1 VFNHLRP
8 LVAAVSGSQL
18 VKCGLSLVALAVL
31 EGNLEAFPL
40 SSPQPQAVHKPSSAG
55 HSLTELS
62 EDELLLQSSVRR
74 FAAEVIAP
82 QVRAMDEAQQF
93 APGLIAQ
100 LAELGLMGIEVPEEL
115 GGAGGSFFEAI
126 LAVEAL
132 SAVDASVGLVVDI
145 QNTLCVNSFMRWGSE
160 AQRRQWLPKLAGGM
174 VCSYALSEA
183 GSGSDAFAMETRAA
197 KTDGGY
203 RLTGRKLW
211 ISNAREAGVFLAF
224 ANLNPEA
231 GYRGITAF
239 LVETGTPGLT
249 VGRKEDKL
257 GIRASSTCEVIL
269 EECEIPAANLFGEEG
284 KGYKIA
290 IEVLNEGRIGIGAQ
304 MLGLAQGAWNHAAR
318 YAQQRKQFGKAIA
331 EFQAVQF
338 TLAEMATEIEAA
350 RLMVYNAA
358 RRKDAG
364 LPFVTEAAMTKYFV
378 SQVAERVASQCV
390 EIFGGNGYVRDY
402 PAEKYFRD
410 AKIGKIY
417 EGTSNMQ
424 LMTIAKQLLAHPVSL
439 QER

>member
-1 VFNHLRP
+1 
-8 LVAAVSGSQL
+8 
-18 VKCGLSLVALAVL
+18 VKYGLSLVALAVL
-31 EGNLEAFPL
+31 EGNLEVFLL
-40 SSPQPQAVHKPSSAG
+40 SSPQTEAVSKSSSAG
-55 HSLTELS
+55 RSLTELS

-74 FAAEVIAP
+74 FAAEVLAP
-82 QVRAMDEAQQF
+82 QVRVMDEAQQF

-145 QNTLCVNSFMRWGSE
+145 QNTLCVNSFVRWGTE
-160 AQRRQWLPKLAGGM
+160 AQRREWLPKLAGGM
-174 VCSYALSEA
+174 ICSYALSEA
-183 GSGSDAFAMETRAA
+183 GSGSDAFAMETRAV

-211 ISNAREAGVFLAF
+211 ISNAREAGIFLVF

-231 GYRGITAF
+231 GYKGITAF
-239 LVETGTPGLT
+239 LVEAGTVGLT

-269 EECEIPAANLFGEEG
+269 EDCEIPAENLFGEEG

>member
-1 VFNHLRP
+1 
-8 LVAAVSGSQL
+8 
-18 VKCGLSLVALAVL
+18 
-31 EGNLEAFPL
+31 
-40 SSPQPQAVHKPSSAG
+40 
-55 HSLTELS
+55 
-62 EDELLLQSSVRR
+62 VRR
-74 FAAEVIAP
+74 FAAEVVGP
-82 QVRAMDEAQQF
+82 LVRSMDEEQKY
-93 APGLIAQ
+93 APGLMEK

-115 GGAGGSFFEAI
+115 GGSGGTFFEAI

-132 SAVDASVGLVVDI
+132 SAVDPSVGLIVDI
-145 QNTLCVNSFMRWGSE
+145 QNTLCVNSFRRWGTD
-160 AQRRQWLPKLAGGM
+160 AQQQTWLPKMAGGM

-183 GSGSDAFAMETRAA
+183 GSGSDAFALETKAVR
-197 KTDGGY
+197 TENGY

-211 ISNAREAGVFLAF
+211 ISNAREAGVFLVF
-224 ANLNPEA
+224 ANLDPTA
-231 GYRGITAF
+231 GYKGITAF
-239 LVETGTPGLT
+239 LVPADTPGLT
-249 VGRKEDKL
+249 IGRKEDKL
-257 GIRASSTCEVIL
+257 GIRASSTCEVL
-269 EECEIPAANLFGEEG
+269 FEGCEIPATNLFGEEG

-304 MLGLAQGAWNHAAR
+304 LLGLAQGAWNHAAR
-318 YAQQRKQFGKAIA
+318 YAQQRKQFGKPIA

-390 EIFGGNGYVRDY
+390 EVFGGNGFVRDY

-424 LMTIAKQLLAHPVSL
+424 LMTIAKQLLSHPVSL
-439 QER
+439 QDR

>member
-1 VFNHLRP
+1 
-8 LVAAVSGSQL
+8 
-18 VKCGLSLVALAVL
+18 
-31 EGNLEAFPL
+31 
-40 SSPQPQAVHKPSSAG
+40 
-55 HSLTELS
+55 LTEEES
-62 EDELLLQSSVRR
+62 LLQSSVRR
-74 FAAEVIAP
+74 FAAEVVSP
-82 QVRAMDEAQQF
+82 LVRGMDEQQQF
-93 APGLIAQ
+93 APGLIGK
-100 LAELGLMGIEVPEEL
+100 LADLGLMGIEVSEDL
-115 GGAGGSFFEAI
+115 GGSGGSFFESI

-145 QNTLCVNSFMRWGSE
+145 QNTLCVNSFLRWGSNALQQE
-160 AQRRQWLPKLAGGM
+160 WLPRMAGGM
-174 VCSYALSEA
+174 ICSYALSEA
-183 GSGSDAFAMETRAA
+183 GSGSDAFAMETRAVR
-197 KTDGGY
+197 TDTGY
-203 RLTGRKLW
+203 RLSGRKLW
-211 ISNAREAGVFLAF
+211 ISNAREAGVFLVF

-239 LVETGTPGLT
+239 LVPAGTPGLT

-257 GIRASSTCEVIL
+257 GIRASSTCEVIF
-269 EECEIPAANLFGEEG
+269 EDCEVPAAHLFGEEG

-318 YAQQRKQFGKAIA
+318 YAQQRKQFGKAIS

-390 EIFGGNGYVRDY
+390 EVFGGNGYVRDY

-424 LMTIAKQLLAHPVSL
+424 LMTIAKQLLAHPVSM
-439 QER
+439 QDR

>member
-1 VFNHLRP
+1 MEDLT
-8 LVAAVSGSQL
+8 
-18 VKCGLSLVALAVL
+18 LSLSQTNPVLA
-31 EGNLEAFPL
+31 AR
-40 SSPQPQAVHKPSSAG
+40 
-55 HSLTELS
+55 SLTELS
-62 EDELLLQSSVRR
+62 EDELLFQSSVRR
-74 FAAEVIAP
+74 FAAEVVAP

-93 APGLIAQ
+93 APGLVSQ

-145 QNTLCVNSFMRWGSE
+145 QNTLCVNSFLRWGTE
-160 AQRRQWLPKLAGGM
+160 AQRRRWLPKLAGGM
-174 VCSYALSEA
+174 ICSYALSEA
-183 GSGSDAFAMETRAA
+183 GSGSDAFAMETRAV
-197 KTDGGY
+197 KTNSGY
-203 RLTGRKLW
+203 RLHGRKLW
-211 ISNAREAGVFLAF
+211 ISNAREAGLFLVF

-239 LVETGTPGLT
+239 LVEAGTAGLT

-257 GIRASSTCEVIL
+257 GIRASSTCEVML
-269 EECEIPAANLFGEEG
+269 DDCAVPADNLFGEEG

-338 TLAEMATEIEAA
+338 SLAEMATEIEAA

-424 LMTIAKQLLAHPVSL
+424 LMTIAKQLLSHPVSL

>member
-1 VFNHLRP
+1 M
-8 LVAAVSGSQL
+8 
-18 VKCGLSLVALAVL
+18 ALQ
-31 EGNLEAFPL
+31 ESFRTRTG
-40 SSPQPQAVHKPSSAG
+40 
-55 HSLTELS
+55 SLTELS
-62 EDELLLQSSVRR
+62 EEELLLQTSVRR
-74 FAAEVIAP
+74 FATEVIAP
-82 QVRAMDEAQQF
+82 QVRAMDEDEAY
-93 APGLIAQ
+93 APGLTDK
-100 LAELGLMGIEVPEEL
+100 LAELGLMGIEVPEEF

-132 SAVDASVGLVVDI
+132 SAVDASVGLIVDI
-145 QNTLCVNSFMRWGSE
+145 QNTLCVNALLRWGTE
-160 AQRRQWLPKLAGGM
+160 AQKRQWLPKMAGGM
-174 VCSYALSEA
+174 ICSYALSEA

-197 KTDGGY
+197 KTETGY
-203 RLTGRKLW
+203 RLSGRKMW
-211 ISNAREAGVFLAF
+211 ISNAREAGVFLVF
-224 ANLNPEA
+224 ANLKPEA

-239 LVETGTPGLT
+239 VIEAGTPGLT
-249 VGRKEDKL
+249 VGRKESKL
-257 GIRASSTCEVIL
+257 GIRASSTCEVLL
-269 EECEIPAANLFGEEG
+269 EECEIPAESLLGEEG
-284 KGYKIA
+284 KGYRIA

-338 TLAEMATEIEAA
+338 SLAEMATEIEAA

-378 SQVAERVASQCV
+378 SQVAERVASECV
-390 EIFGGNGYVRDY
+390 EVFGGNGYVRDY
-402 PAEKYFRD
+402 PAEKYYRD

-424 LMTIAKQLLAHPVSL
+424 LMTIAKQVLAEPVKV
-439 QER
+439 

>member
-1 VFNHLRP
+1 
-8 LVAAVSGSQL
+8 
-18 VKCGLSLVALAVL
+18 LSS
-31 EGNLEAFPL
+31 NS
-40 SSPQPQAVHKPSSAG
+40 SSPQFASTPHLTAG
-55 HSLTELS
+55 SRSLTELS
-62 EDELLLQSSVRR
+62 EDERLLQSSVRR

-93 APGLIAQ
+93 SSGLIDR
-100 LAELGLMGIEVPEEL
+100 LAELGLMGIEIPEHL
-115 GGAGGSFFEAI
+115 GGAGGSFFDAI

-145 QNTLCVNSFMRWGSE
+145 QNTLCVNSLLRWGTES
-160 AQRRQWLPKLAGGM
+160 QQQQWLPKLAGGM

-183 GSGSDAFAMETRAA
+183 GSGSDAFALETRAHR
-197 KTDGGY
+197 TQSGY
-203 RLTGRKLW
+203 TLTGRKLW
-211 ISNAREAGVFLAF
+211 ISNAREAGLFLVF

-239 LVETGTPGLT
+239 LVEAGMPGLK

-257 GIRASSTCEVIL
+257 GIRASSTCEVIR
-269 EECEIPAANLFGEEG
+269 EGCELPTGSLFGEEG
-284 KGYKIA
+284 NGYRIA

-318 YAQQRKQFGKAIA
+318 YAQQRKQFGKPIA
-331 EFQAVQF
+331 DFQAVQF

-364 LPFVTEAAMTKYFV
+364 LAFVTEAAMTKYFV

-390 EIFGGNGYVRDY
+390 EVFGGNGYVRDY

-424 LMTIAKQLLAHPVSL
+424 LATIAKQLLSHPVSL
-439 QER
+439 QDR

>member
-1 VFNHLRP
+1 MP
-8 LVAAVSGSQL
+8 VSG
-18 VKCGLSLVALAVL
+18 AVDL
-31 EGNLEAFPL
+31 RLQSVTE
-40 SSPQPQAVHKPSSAG
+40 
-55 HSLTELS
+55 LTE
-62 EDELLLQSSVRR
+62 EERLLQATVRR
-74 FAAEVIAP
+74 FAAEVVAP
-82 QVRAMDEAQQF
+82 QVRAMDEREAY
-93 APGLIAQ
+93 APGLLGK
-100 LAELGLMGIEVPEEL
+100 LAELGLLGIEIPEEL

-132 SAVDASVGLVVDI
+132 SEVDASVGLVVDI
-145 QNTLCVNSFMRWGSE
+145 QNTLCVNALLRWGTDE
-160 AQRRQWLPKLAGGM
+160 QRRRWLPKLAEGT

-183 GSGSDAFAMETRAA
+183 ESGSDAFAMKTRAA
-197 KTDGGY
+197 KTEGGY
-203 RLTGRKLW
+203 QIDGRKMW
-211 ISNAREAGVFLAF
+211 ISNAREAGLFLVF

-239 LVETGTPGLT
+239 VVEARTPGLS
-249 VGRKEDKL
+249 VGKKEEKL

-269 EECEIPAANLFGEEG
+269 DGCEIPVGHLLGEEG

-318 YAQQRKQFGKAIA
+318 YAKQRKQFGKAIA

-338 TLAEMATEIEAA
+338 ALAQMATEIEAA

-364 LPFVTEAAMTKYFV
+364 LPFVTEAAMTKLFV
-378 SQVAERVASQCV
+378 SQVAERVASECV
-390 EIFGGNGYVRDY
+390 EVFGGNGYVRDY
-402 PAEKYFRD
+402 PAEKYYRD

-424 LMTIAKQLLAHPVSL
+424 LMTIGKLVLGDKS
-439 QER
+439 

>member
-1 VFNHLRP
+1 MS
-8 LVAAVSGSQL
+8 VSGL
-18 VKCGLSLVALAVL
+18 VDARLRSVT
-31 EGNLEAFPL
+31 E
-40 SSPQPQAVHKPSSAG
+40 
-55 HSLTELS
+55 LTE
-62 EDELLLQSSVRR
+62 EERLLQATVRR
-74 FAAEVIAP
+74 FAAEVVAP
-82 QVRAMDEAQQF
+82 LVRGMDEAE
-93 APGLIAQ
+93 AYEPGLLGK
-100 LAELGLMGIEVPEEL
+100 LAAMGLLGIEIPEEV

-132 SAVDASVGLVVDI
+132 SEVDASVGLVVDI
-145 QNTLCVNSFMRWGSE
+145 QNTLCVNALLRWGTE
-160 AQRRQWLPKLAGGM
+160 EQKRRWLPKLAAGM

-183 GSGSDAFAMETRAA
+183 ESGSDAFAMKTRAV
-197 KTDGGY
+197 KTEAGY
-203 RLTGRKLW
+203 RIDGRKMW
-211 ISNAREAGVFLAF
+211 ISNAKDAGLFLVF

-239 LVETGTPGLT
+239 VVEAGTSGLKI
-249 VGRKEDKL
+249 GKKEEKL
-257 GIRASSTCEVIL
+257 GIRASSTCEVMFDG
-269 EECEIPAANLFGEEG
+269 CEIPAVNLIGEEG

-318 YAQQRKQFGKAIA
+318 YAKQRKQFGKAIA

-338 TLAEMATEIEAA
+338 GLAQMATEIEAA

-364 LPFVTEAAMTKYFV
+364 LPFVTEAAMTKLFV
-378 SQVAERVASQCV
+378 SQVAERVASECV
-390 EIFGGNGYVRDY
+390 EVFGGNGYVRDY
-402 PAEKYFRD
+402 PAEKYYRD

-424 LMTIAKQLLAHPVSL
+424 LMTIGKIVLAD
-439 QER
+439 QT

>member
-1 VFNHLRP
+1 
-8 LVAAVSGSQL
+8 
-18 VKCGLSLVALAVL
+18 
-31 EGNLEAFPL
+31 L
-40 SSPQPQAVHKPSSAG
+40 SSSQTQFSSKSGIAVG
-55 HSLTELS
+55 SLTELS
-62 EDELLLQSSVRR
+62 EDELLLQASVRR
-74 FAAEVIAP
+74 FAVEVIAP
-82 QVRAMDEAQQF
+82 QVRAMDETQQF
-93 APGLIAQ
+93 APGLMAQ

-115 GGAGGSFFEAI
+115 GGAGGNFFDAI

-145 QNTLCVNSFMRWGSE
+145 QNTLCVNAFMRWGTAE
-160 AQRRQWLPKLAGGM
+160 QRQAWLPKMAAGM
-174 VCSYALSEA
+174 ICSYALSEA
-183 GSGSDAFAMETRAA
+183 GSGSDAFAMETCATR
-197 KTDGGY
+197 TESGF
-203 RLTGRKLW
+203 RLNGRKLW
-211 ISNAREAGVFLAF
+211 ISNAREAGVFLVF

-239 LVETGTPGLT
+239 LVEAGTTGLT

-269 EECEIPAANLFGEEG
+269 ENCEIPVGNLFGEEG

-390 EIFGGNGYVRDY
+390 EVFGGNGYVRDY

-424 LMTIAKQLLAHPVSL
+424 LMTIAKQLLAHPVKV
-439 QER
+439 

>member
-1 VFNHLRP
+1 M
-8 LVAAVSGSQL
+8 
-18 VKCGLSLVALAVL
+18 ALQ
-31 EGNLEAFPL
+31 ESFKTRTG
-40 SSPQPQAVHKPSSAG
+40 
-55 HSLTELS
+55 SLTELS
-62 EDELLLQSSVRR
+62 EDELLLQASVRR

-82 QVRAMDEAQQF
+82 QVRAMDEDEAYV
-93 APGLIAQ
+93 PGLTEK
-100 LAELGLMGIEVPEEL
+100 LAELGLMGIEVPEEF
-115 GGAGGSFFEAI
+115 GGAGGSFFETI

-132 SAVDASVGLVVDI
+132 SAVDASVGLIVDI
-145 QNTLCVNSFMRWGSE
+145 QNTLCVNALLRWGTE
-160 AQRRQWLPKLAGGM
+160 AQKRRWLPKMAGGM
-174 VCSYALSEA
+174 ICSYALSEA

-197 KTDGGY
+197 KTETGY
-203 RLTGRKLW
+203 RLSGRKMW
-211 ISNAREAGVFLAF
+211 ISNAREAGVFLVF
-224 ANLNPEA
+224 ANLKPEA

-239 LVETGTPGLT
+239 VIEAGTPGLT
-249 VGRKEDKL
+249 VGRKESKL
-257 GIRASSTCEVIL
+257 GIRASSTCEVLL
-269 EECEIPAANLFGEEG
+269 EDCEIPAESLLGEEG
-284 KGYKIA
+284 KGYRIA

-338 TLAEMATEIEAA
+338 SLAEMATEIEAA

-378 SQVAERVASQCV
+378 SQVAERVASACV
-390 EIFGGNGYVRDY
+390 EVFGGNGYVRDY
-402 PAEKYFRD
+402 PAEKYYRD

-424 LMTIAKQLLAHPVSL
+424 LMTIAKQVLAEPVKV
-439 QER
+439 